1 MQFLEDE
8 LRQVTEMVWESV
20 LGVTLARHDRI
31 PDPLPPDRL
40 LAGCVH
46 VTGVWEGAVLI
57 ECSDR
62 TATHAAGVMFGTPP
76 DTLAAADVQ
85 DALGELANMTGGNVK
100 ALLPGPSTLSLPTV
114 VAGTDY
120 TTRIPGSTLLS
131 AVAFD
136 WDGDPLV
143 VRLMRKTR
151 VEAATHA

>member
-20 LGVTLARHDRI
+20 LGVTLLRQDRI
-31 PDPLPPDRL
+31 PEPPSRL

-46 VTGVWEGAVLI
+46 VTGAWEGAVLI
-57 ECSDR
+57 ECSER
-62 TATHAAGVMFGTPP
+62 TASQAAGAMFGAPSAS
-76 DTLAAADVQ
+76 LAADDVQ

-114 VAGTDY
+114 VVGTEY
-120 TTRIPGSTLLS
+120 TTRIPGSSLLS

-143 VRLMRKTR
+143 VRLMHRTPER
-151 VEAATHA
+151 DHA

>member
-20 LGVTLARHDRI
+20 LGVTLRRQERI
-31 PDPLPPDRL
+31 PDPPARL

-46 VTGVWEGAVLI
+46 VTGAWEGAVLI

-62 TATHAAGVMFGTPP
+62 TASSAAGVMFGADPG
-76 DTLAAADVQ
+76 TLAPADVQ

-114 VAGTDY
+114 VAGTEY
-120 TTRIPGSTLLS
+120 TTRIPGSTLMS

-143 VRLMRKTR
+143 VRLMRKTQ
-151 VEAATHA
+151 EAE

>member
-8 LRQVTEMVWESV
+8 LRQVTEMVWDSV
-20 LGVTLARHDRI
+20 LGVTLLRQEGI
-31 PDPLPPDRL
+31 PDPPARL

-46 VTGVWEGAVLI
+46 VTGAWEGAVLI
-57 ECSDR
+57 ECSAR
-62 TATHAAGVMFGTPP
+62 TASHAAGVMFGAPS
-76 DTLAAADVQ
+76 DTLAEADVL

-114 VAGTDY
+114 VAGTEY

-136 WDGDPLV
+136 WEGDPLV
-143 VRLMRKTR
+143 VRLMRRTPEENH
-151 VEAATHA
+151 V